1 MTALA
6 DLRPRTPDPRRAPA
20 LRWGV
25 IGTGWIAA
33 RFVDAVSTHTGQRFT
48 AVASRDRARG
58 EDFARAH
65 GITRTHTDVRALAAD
80 PEVDVVYVASPHTS
94 HHEHAITTIAA
105 GTPVLVEKPIGINAA
120 QAEEIAHAARTAGVF
135 CAEALWTYF
144 LPRWDVVE
152 QALASGVVG
161 SLRSVLADYGEYLPD
176 EHRAMD
182 PALAGGSL
190 LDLGTYPISLVS
202 RLLGEPRTV
211 AAQGADNRHGVNAH
225 TAAIVSDTA
234 GATGV
239 VFTSLESSTPT
250 TAVIAGDRG
259 AIELDGPFYQP
270 GGVRVRTWSDGE
282 VYRYDEP
289 RTGHTGLHFEAA
301 AVARAIAAGHTEA
314 EERPLDESV
323 TFLRLMDRIRAEA
336 GIRFIGD

>member
-6 DLRPRTPDPRRAPA
+6 GIRPRTPDPRDAPS

-25 IGTGWIAA
+25 VGTGWIAA
-33 RFVDAVSTHTGQRFT
+33 RFVDAVSSHTGQRFT

-58 EDFARAH
+58 DQFAHAH
-65 GITRTHTDVRALAAD
+65 GIARTHTGVRALAAD

-94 HHEHAITTIAA
+94 HRDHAIAAIAE
-105 GTPVLVEKPIGINAA
+105 GTPVLVEKPMGIDAA
-120 QAEEIAHAARTAGVF
+120 QAQEIADAARTAGIF

-152 QALASGVVG
+152 QALASGVIG
-161 SLRSVLADYGEYLPD
+161 RLRSVIADYGEYLPED
-176 EHRAMD
+176 HRAMD

-202 RLLGEPRTV
+202 RLLGEPLTV
-211 AAQGADNRHGVNAH
+211 AAHGTDNRHGVNAH
-225 TAAIVSDTA
+225 TAAIVSDA
-234 GATGV
+234 SGATGA

-270 GGVRVRTWSDGE
+270 GAVRIRTWSDGE
-282 VYRYDEP
+282 VYRYDET
-289 RTGHTGLHFEAA
+289 RSGHVGLHFEAA
-301 AVARAIAAGHTEA
+301 AVARAISAGLTEA
-314 EERPLDESV
+314 EERPMAETLA
-323 TFLRLMDRIRAEA
+323 FLRLMDRIRADA
-336 GIRFIGD
+336 GIRFLGA